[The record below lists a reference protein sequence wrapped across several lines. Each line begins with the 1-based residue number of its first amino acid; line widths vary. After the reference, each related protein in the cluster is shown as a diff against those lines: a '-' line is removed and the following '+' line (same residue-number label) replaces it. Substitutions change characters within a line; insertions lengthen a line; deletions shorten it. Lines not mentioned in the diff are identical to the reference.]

1 MVEEKLK
8 LPQGNVYAFP
18 SDGSDA
24 TSAPD
29 AAATALG
36 LVQQA
41 ADAFRSLE
49 DRVRET
55 EARAQAAAAD
65 ACEKL
70 RKAEMQ
76 VEASEQAYRE
86 LLATVDKKLR
96 EASAAVQFAEANT
109 RVQTEK
115 RAAAEHRAQQA
126 EATARGAIRTLCCVE
141 EAIRNKLLAHVS
153 QSGMLAEAC

>member
-18 SDGSDA
+18 SDGPGA

-29 AAATALG
+29 DAATTLG

-41 ADAFRSLE
+41 ADAFRWLQ
-49 DRVRET
+49 DRLRET
-55 EARAQAAAAD
+55 EARAQAAAAE

-96 EASAAVQFAEANT
+96 EASAAVQLAEANT
-109 RVQTEK
+109 LIQVDK
-115 RAAAEHRAQQA
+115 RTAAEYRAQQA
-126 EATARGAIRTLCCVE
+126 EATARGAMRTLCCVE
-141 EAIRNKLLAHVS
+141 EAIRDKLLAHVS
-153 QSGMLAEAC
+153 QDETLAEAC